1 MFFIDN
7 IITIITIILMLVAWW
22 LFYGKKFFQNLK
34 ENPYFENDASQAF
47 ASLGVLGTFIGITFG
62 LLFFD
67 THNLEKSVPAL
78 LDGMKS
84 AFFTSIVGMA
94 GSLGTKWW
102 QRKNKKNMTYLN
114 H

>member
-62 LLFFD
+62 LLFLI
-67 THNLEKSVPAL
+67 HIISKKVYL
-78 LDGMKS
+78 L
-84 AFFTSIVGMA
+84 
-94 GSLGTKWW
+94 
-102 QRKNKKNMTYLN
+102 Y
-114 H
+114 